1 MKSQLDD
8 SLLPGEDPVHIQEG
22 DVELWISVYEELLA
36 GSVHILQS
44 MRGSGSEPIEQHIRR
59 LEDGLAFWKRQRRPA
74 PVVARTAGLALA
86 TWVELRKPSVAPG
99 ATAAARTPAGVN
111 G

>member
-1 MKSQLDD
+1 MKPQLDD

-36 GSVHILQS
+36 GSLHILQG
-44 MRGSGSEPIEQHIRR
+44 MRGGGSQPIEQHIRR
-59 LEDGLAFWKRQRRPA
+59 LEDGLAFWTRQRRPA
-74 PVVARTAGLALA
+74 AVVDPASVLALA
-86 TWVELRKPSVAPG
+86 NWVDLRMPGVAHG
-99 ATAAARTPAGVN
+99 TAATAKTPAGVT

>member
-36 GSVHILQS
+36 GSVHL
-44 MRGSGSEPIEQHIRR
+44 
-59 LEDGLAFWKRQRRPA
+59 L
-74 PVVARTAGLALA
+74 
-86 TWVELRKPSVAPG
+86 
-99 ATAAARTPAGVN
+99 
-111 G
+111 